1 MERLTEYTGEGQAIA
16 RVEVYDAYDDVICEL
31 ENIIADKPH
40 LDFYRCFL
48 SQEEAEAAL
57 KELERGKGE

>member
-16 RVEVYDAYDDVICEL
+16 RVEVYGAYDDVIYEL
-31 ENIIADKPH
+31 ENIIVDKPH

-48 SQEEAEAAL
+48 LQEEAEAAL
-57 KELERGKGE
+57 EKL